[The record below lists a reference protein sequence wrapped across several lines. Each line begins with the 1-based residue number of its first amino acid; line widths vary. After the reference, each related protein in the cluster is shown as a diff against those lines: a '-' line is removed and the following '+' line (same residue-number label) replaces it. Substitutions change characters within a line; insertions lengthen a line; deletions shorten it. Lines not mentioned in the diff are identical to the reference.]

1 MEIQKIKVTD
11 WDLADLIN
19 AVKSGKLRIPRFQR
33 DFVWERTKVTKL
45 LGSMYKEFL
54 IGSFFIWYAPQ
65 KYNSFFREIPELN
78 LKNPES
84 MDEIQYILDG
94 QQRITSLYV
103 TIKGLTIKGVDY
115 SNICFDL
122 NKEEFVC
129 IEGDGIRFIPL
140 CQLLGEE
147 RHKIYD

>member
-33 DFVWERTKVTKL
+33 DFVWERSKVTKL
-45 LGSMYKEFL
+45 LGSLYKEFP
-54 IGSFFIWYAPQ
+54 IGSFFIWYAPK

-78 LKNPES
+78 LKNPEN

-94 QQRITSLYV
+94 QQRITSLYP
-103 TIKGLTIKGVDY
+103 D
-115 SNICFDL
+115 F
-122 NKEEFVC
+122 
-129 IEGDGIRFIPL
+129 R
-140 CQLLGEE
+140 QLF
-147 RHKIYD
+147 RIN